1 MCRSGDRSAMAV
13 NALAKAGF
21 VNVYNI
27 MDGMEG
33 DKVDDPGSAYY
44 GKRMRN
50 GWKNSGSPW
59 TYDVNT
65 ELLWLDER
73 R

>member
-1 MCRSGDRSAMAV
+1 V
-13 NALAKAGF
+13 NAIAKVGF

-27 MDGMEG
+27 IDGMEG
-33 DKVDDPGSAYY
+33 EKVDDNGCAYH

-59 TYDVNT
+59 IYDVDPF
-65 ELLWLDER
+65 LMGFKVR
-73 R
+73 P